1 MMKKVLKKISYFVI
15 IFLFIQ
21 IQNNSYSME
30 FKDIPQGFW
39 AYEQIDKLTNEKII
53 SGYENNMFLPDKYV
67 TRAEYAAMVIKA
79 IGQENLTVEEMYS
92 FDDIDYK
99 HWAWNYVLR
108 AVNLDIIKPVSESYF
123 YPDDYVTRS
132 DVITF
137 LVNILKSE
145 DITKKEAI
153 VALQNAYED
162 FDDIPDWFKVTA
174 GKAEVLNVI
183 AKEPPRQ
190 HYLDYDSYVTRAQM
204 AVFLFNLK
212 EKIDSYLQ
220 EKITEEKSPK
230 KGEGIVI
237 ENTTAV
243 DDVVTIP
250 ARTVLPVMV
259 IGQIS
264 SEDSEP
270 GQMFQARFA
279 NNIVDYE
286 HNILLSRDTVL
297 IGKIL
302 NSTKAVNFV
311 RNGELMFE
319 LSAANKNNNF
329 TRILGVAEYQ
339 AYISESNKVK
349 KAAKQVI
356 KGQNFTAK
364 DGQILY
370 IKLFKP
376 MRVNVVT
383 GEILD

>member
-1 MMKKVLKKISYFVI
+1 
-15 IFLFIQ
+15 
-21 IQNNSYSME
+21 QNSAYTME
-30 FKDIPQGFW
+30 FKDVPQGFW
-39 AYEQIDKLTNEKII
+39 AYEEIDTLTNEKII
-53 SGYENNMFLPDKYV
+53 SGYEDNTFLPAKLV
-67 TRAEYAAMVIKA
+67 TRAEYAAMVIKT
-79 IGQENLTVEEMYS
+79 IGQENLTVEKMYS
-92 FDDIDYK
+92 FEDIDSK

-108 AVNLDIIKPVSESYF
+108 ALNLDIIKPVSESYF

-162 FDDIPDWFKVTA
+162 FDDIPDWFKITA

-190 HYLDYDSYVTRAQM
+190 NFLDYDSYVTRAQM

-212 EKIDSYLQ
+212 EKINSYLQ
-220 EKITEEKSPK
+220 EKITEETSSK

-237 ENTTAV
+237 ENVTAV

-250 ARTVLPVMV
+250 AKTVLPVMV

-264 SEDSEP
+264 SGDTIP

-286 HNILLSRDTVL
+286 HNILLSRDIILVGKVL
-297 IGKIL
+297 D
-302 NSTKAVNFV
+302 STKAVNFV
-311 RNGELMFE
+311 RNGELIFE

-329 TRILGVAEYQ
+329 VRILGVAEYE

-349 KAAKQVI
+349 KVVKKVI

-376 MRVNVVT
+376 MRVNIVT
-383 GEILD
+383 GEVLD

>member
-1 MMKKVLKKISYFVI
+1 MYKKDFKKLILLMI
-15 IFLFIQ
+15 IPLFFP
-21 IQNNSYSME
+21 NYASSLE
-30 FKDIPQGFW
+30 FDDVPQGFW
-39 AYEQIDKLTNEKII
+39 AYEQIDNLTNEKII
-53 SGYENNMFLPDKYV
+53 NGYADNTFLPDKLV
-67 TRAEYAAMVIKA
+67 TRAEYAAMVIKT
-79 IGQENLTVEEMYS
+79 IGQENITIETMYS
-92 FDDIDYK
+92 FEDIDSK
-99 HWAWNYVLR
+99 HWAWNYVIR
-108 AVNLDIIKPVSESYF
+108 AVNLDIIKPVSDSYF

-153 VALQNAYED
+153 TALQNAYED

-183 AKEPPRQ
+183 AKEPPRE
-190 HYLDYDSYVTRAQM
+190 HYLDYDKYVTRAQM
-204 AVFLFNLK
+204 AVFLNNLK
-212 EKIDSYLQ
+212 EKINSYLQ
-220 EKITEEKSPK
+220 EKIIEEKSPK
-230 KGEGIVI
+230 KGEGIII
-237 ENTTAV
+237 ENVTAV

-264 SEDSEP
+264 SGDALP
-270 GQMFQARFA
+270 GQMFNARFA

-286 HNILLSRDTVL
+286 HNILLSRDIVL
-297 IGKIL
+297 VGKVL
-302 NSTKAVNFV
+302 NSTKAVNFL

-349 KAAKQVI
+349 KAAKQII
-356 KGQNFTAK
+356 KGQDFTAK

-370 IKLFKP
+370 IRLFKP
-376 MRVNVVT
+376 MRVNIVT
-383 GEILD
+383 GEVLD